1 MAEPWSTDAAGATA
15 GPGDNDT
22 IALLQEEIAR
32 LEDELRAR
40 DEAAA
45 EAADRHDSRP
55 GRRPP
60 PRDEAAERRV
70 AELSGE
76 LAGRDETIALLLE
89 QMRLAEDTEA
99 ASRAEWDQL
108 NLWVQEVER
117 RVAERGETGAD
128 LRGELEAERRGAEAL
143 RQAAEK
149 EQRSWEVQR
158 QSLVAEVERLRSK
171 FTQVAGESDASVA
184 AVQALEHENQQ
195 LREAYHDLARNVVPA
210 HELDAIV
217 TELQA
222 VRKERDAIGQE
233 LQRIGDDRQRER
245 NEHEAALNALRS
257 QLARESLRRQEEHVK
272 TAAALTPAPSA
283 DPLLGA
289 DERIR
294 AFREHLKEIHR
305 DETEQRMKRGL
316 AARLSRLWHHTGP
329 NA

>member
-40 DEAAA
+40 VEAAE
-45 EAADRHDSRP
+45 EAADRHDSRSE
-55 GRRPP
+55 RRPP

-89 QMRLAEDTEA
+89 QMRLAEETEA

-128 LRGELEAERRGAEAL
+128 LRGELEAERRTSEAL
-143 RQAAEK
+143 RQSIEK
-149 EQRSWEVQR
+149 EQRSSEVR
-158 QSLVAEVERLRSK
+158 RNALVAEVERLRAK
-171 FTQVAGESDASVA
+171 FTQVAGESDATIA

-195 LREAYHDLARNVVPA
+195 FRDAYHELARNAVPA
-210 HELDAIV
+210 HEVDAIV
-217 TELQA
+217 NELQA
-222 VRKERDAIGQE
+222 VRKERDAHAQQ
-233 LQRIGDDRQRER
+233 LQRMSDDRQRER
-245 NEHEAALNALRS
+245 NEHEAALNASRS
-257 QLARESLRRQEEHVK
+257 QLARESLRRQEEQVK
-272 TAAALTPAPSA
+272 AAASLNGPA
-283 DPLLGA
+283 DPLLDA
-289 DERIR
+289 DQRIR
-294 AFREHLKEIHR
+294 AFREHLKDIHK

>member
-1 MAEPWSTDAAGATA
+1 MAEPWSTDAAGTTA
-15 GPGDNDT
+15 GHADPDT

-32 LEDELRAR
+32 LEDELRMR

-45 EAADRHDSRP
+45 
-55 GRRPP
+55 
-60 PRDEAAERRV
+60 AERHASRSEPRPK
-70 AELSGE
+70 ARDAAGE
-76 LAGRDETIALLLE
+76 ERIARLTDDLAGRDETIALLLE
-89 QMRLAEDTEA
+89 QMRLAEENEA

-117 RVAERGETGAD
+117 RVAGRGEPD

-316 AARLSRLWHHTGP
+316 AARLSRLWNHTGP

>member
-1 MAEPWSTDAAGATA
+1 MAESWSTDGAGTTA
-15 GPGDNDT
+15 GPADPDT

-32 LEDELRAR
+32 LEDEIRMR
-40 DEAAA
+40 DDAA
-45 EAADRHDSRP
+45 
-55 GRRPP
+55 
-60 PRDEAAERRV
+60 AAERR
-70 AELSGE
+70 APHPGPKQPARDAAGEQRIARLADE

-89 QMRLAEDTEA
+89 QMRLAEETEA

-117 RVAERGETGAD
+117 RVAERGEPEAEAEVRD
-128 LRGELEAERRGAEAL
+128 ELEAERRKSEAL
-143 RQAAEK
+143 RLAGEK

-158 QSLVAEVERLRSK
+158 LALVGEVERLRSK
-171 FTQVAGESDASVA
+171 FTQVAGESDATIA

-195 LREAYHDLARNVVPA
+195 LRDAYHEMARNAVPA
-210 HELDAIV
+210 HEVDAIV
-217 TELQA
+217 NELQA
-222 VRKERDAIGQE
+222 VRQERDAMGQE
-233 LQRIGDDRQRER
+233 LKRAGDDRQRER
-245 NEHEAALNALRS
+245 NEYEAALNALRS

-272 TAAALTPAPSA
+272 TAVSLVPGPSG

-294 AFREHLKEIHR
+294 AFREHLKEIHQ